1 MQPVDVLG
9 DDVADDAAPDEC
21 RDGQMAAV
29 GFGRGHRLVRLD
41 LAAPGLAA
49 RLDRGDEVLII
60 DRLEARP
67 DPARAA
73 EVRNAG
79 FRADARPGEDH
90 GEARTREHHAPPTY
104 RRAPGDRKSG
114 GEGKRE

>member
-1 MQPVDVLG
+1 
-9 DDVADDAAPDEC
+9 
-21 RDGQMAAV
+21 MAAV

-49 RLDRGDEVLII
+49 RLDRGDEVLIL

-79 FRADARPGEDH
+79 FRAAARAGEDH
-90 GEARTREHHAPPTY
+90 GATRTRDHLAQPLY
-104 RRAPGDRKSG
+104 RRAHGAQRSPEIGRASC
-114 GEGKRE
+114 RERVCQYV